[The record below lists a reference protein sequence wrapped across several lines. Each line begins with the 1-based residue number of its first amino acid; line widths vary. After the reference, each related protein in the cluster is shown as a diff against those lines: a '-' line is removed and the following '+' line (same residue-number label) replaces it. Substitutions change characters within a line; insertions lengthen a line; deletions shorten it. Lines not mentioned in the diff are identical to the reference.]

1 MKNKRDARLF
11 LLWDR
16 RPGPIPKVK
25 DRITCDTTMSP

>member
-1 MKNKRDARLF
+1 MKNKRDARL
-11 LLWDR
+11 LLRDR